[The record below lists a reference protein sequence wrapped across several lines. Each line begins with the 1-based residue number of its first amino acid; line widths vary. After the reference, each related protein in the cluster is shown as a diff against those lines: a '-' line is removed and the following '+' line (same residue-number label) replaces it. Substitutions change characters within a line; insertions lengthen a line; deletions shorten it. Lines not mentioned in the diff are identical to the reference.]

1 MSKEF
6 IYFFKHKR
14 VAGVK
19 IGRTSG
25 DSVNQRFAC
34 FKTYS
39 PFGAEILG
47 FFECDNCVQKEIE
60 LHRRFSALRM
70 HGEFFN
76 ISEDIVKSIVI
87 QNQCGVTA
95 KINLTI
101 NEWISNPENDIHKL
115 NALLKSINK
124 IDSKPD
130 MSEDQLLVLSKYKPG
145 TSNDYD
151 TFLTVKGMCET
162 LNIEYKKM
170 HSSRI
175 FTSIGFI
182 VSVKRFG
189 NETLKGFFCKS
200 V

>member
-1 MSKEF
+1 MTKNF
-6 IYFFKHKR
+6 IYFFKHKKIS
-14 VAGVK
+14 GVK

-25 DSVNQRFAC
+25 DSVNQRFSC

-47 FFECDNCVQKEIE
+47 FFECDNCVVKEIE
-60 LHRRFSALRM
+60 LHKRFSMLRM

-76 ISEDIVKSIVI
+76 ISDDIVKSIVLE
-87 QNQCGVTA
+87 NESYLNKMTLVF
-95 KINLTI
+95 
-101 NEWISNPENDIHKL
+101 NEWLSNPENDMQKL
-115 NALLKSINK
+115 KQLLRSINR
-124 IDSKPD
+124 IDNKP
-130 MSEDQLLVLSKYKPG
+130 ELTNTQILILSKYKPG

-151 TFLTVKGMCET
+151 VFLTVYELCNILG
-162 LNIEYKKM
+162 IEYKKM

-182 VSVKRFG
+182 VAVKRLG
-189 NETLKGFFCKS
+189 AEIKKGFFCKS